1 MEMALIIIFLKRNL
15 KNEEGRAKKHAFV
28 DILCKIGQ
36 NQDFCATIASFF
48 RFHQNKKNW
57 NGNLKHFQQLLI
69 HTILPPLKLIFL
81 VLVLIYFAF
90 EGKPHRAK

>member
-1 MEMALIIIFLKRNL
+1 MEMALIIIFFKRNL

-48 RFHQNKKNW
+48 RFHKKKKW
-57 NGNLKHFQQLLI
+57 NGNLKHFQQLLFYA
-69 HTILPPLKLIFL
+69 ILPPLKLIFWS
-81 VLVLIYFAF
+81 
-90 EGKPHRAK
+90 